1 MRSMIRAFA
10 LSVAI
15 HCALAALLA
24 LWMGSVRRVDLATL
38 DLSAV
43 ELSFAA
49 DESDSSPVSSVPTS
63 GAEESAPRPR
73 EEPPPE
79 SPPDERFEAPPQMDN
94 GALPEP
100 GPEAVEPIPETPRE
114 PPPAEAAPPP
124 AEAAPPPAEAP
135 RQARIDAPARPVRSI
150 RPDYPYEARMRGE
163 SGDVVLE
170 IDVSPKGAASDVR
183 VVASC
188 GYDDLD
194 EAAAKSAR
202 RARFVPAKAG
212 GEAVASTV
220 RMTISFTLK

>member
-1 MRSMIRAFA
+1 MIRAFA

-15 HCALAALLA
+15 HCVLAALLA

-100 GPEAVEPIPETPRE
+100 GPEAVEP
-114 PPPAEAAPPP
+114 
-124 AEAAPPPAEAP
+124 
-135 RQARIDAPARPVRSI
+135 
-150 RPDYPYEARMRGE
+150 
-163 SGDVVLE
+163 
-170 IDVSPKGAASDVR
+170 
-183 VVASC
+183 
-188 GYDDLD
+188 
-194 EAAAKSAR
+194 
-202 RARFVPAKAG
+202 
-212 GEAVASTV
+212 
-220 RMTISFTLK
+220 

>member
-15 HCALAALLA
+15 HCTLAALLA
-24 LWMGSVRRVDLATL
+24 LLMGSERRVDLATL

-49 DESDSSPVSSVPTS
+49 DESDSSPVASVPTS

-114 PPPAEAAPPP
+114 PPPAEAAP
-124 AEAAPPPAEAP
+124 APAEAP

-188 GYDDLD
+188 GYGDLD
-194 EAAAKSAR
+194 AAAAKSAR

>member
-1 MRSMIRAFA
+1 MIRAFA

-15 HCALAALLA
+15 HCTLAAMLA

-43 ELSFAA
+43 ELSVAA

-79 SPPDERFEAPPQMDN
+79 SPPDERFEVPPQMDN

-114 PPPAEAAPPP
+114 PPP

-194 EAAAKSAR
+194 AAAAKSAR

>member
-15 HCALAALLA
+15 HCVLAALLA

-100 GPEAVEPIPETPRE
+100 GPEAVEPMPETPRE

-124 AEAAPPPAEAP
+124 AEAAPAPAEAP

-188 GYDDLD
+188 GYGDLD
-194 EAAAKSAR
+194 AAAAKSAR